1 MFKLG
6 IGDSLHSSTAFS
18 TACLAVST
26 ASSACTRLTT
36 NSCPWTAVENLT
48 DDNLE
53 AVRQADELEGQ
64 LMDEM
69 EDRETDVSP
78 WGILNRL
85 SPLLFAWVSN
95 QLIMLNDW
103 SGRIQGTEDWK
114 PITSQ
119 RGCARSVLARSV
131 SQGVLSFAIYKGCGM
146 LNGPNRPQMHIRRDS
161 QPSLRCGVDKYHC
174 YPVVISI
181 HYLMQ

>member
-1 MFKLG
+1 MQLPLSLG
-6 IGDSLHSSTAFS
+6 QLVHGIKGKQTYSRQLGHGSFMTLLPRSWVWICLTHKVFDKNSTLLMPG
-18 TACLAVST
+18 C
-26 ASSACTRLTT
+26 C
-36 NSCPWTAVENLT
+36 AVENLT

-53 AVRQADELEGQ
+53 AVRQADHLEGQ

-114 PITSQ
+114 PVTHQ
-119 RGCARSVLARSV
+119 RGCARLAALPLHNSKVLNMQA
-131 SQGVLSFAIYKGCGM
+131 
-146 LNGPNRPQMHIRRDS
+146 
-161 QPSLRCGVDKYHC
+161 
-174 YPVVISI
+174 VVYC
-181 HYLMQ
+181 HRV

>member
-1 MFKLG
+1 MCPP
-6 IGDSLHSSTAFS
+6 INAN
-18 TACLAVST
+18 V
-26 ASSACTRLTT
+26 ASDNAPC
-36 NSCPWTAVENLT
+36 CAVENLT
-48 DDNLE
+48 DENLE

-114 PITSQ
+114 PVTSQ
-119 RGCARSVLARSV
+119 RGCARFTCLPLLALLVSTCSV
-131 SQGVLSFAIYKGCGM
+131 
-146 LNGPNRPQMHIRRDS
+146 P
-161 QPSLRCGVDKYHC
+161 
-174 YPVVISI
+174 
-181 HYLMQ
+181 

>member
-1 MFKLG
+1 MQGNTPQWFP
-6 IGDSLHSSTAFS
+6 
-18 TACLAVST
+18 
-26 ASSACTRLTT
+26 CTLSQRNRSVL
-36 NSCPWTAVENLT
+36 PIAVENLT

-53 AVRQADELEGQ
+53 AVRQADSLEGQ

-114 PITSQ
+114 PVTHQ
-119 RGCARSVLARSV
+119 RGCARSALLITVIQKL
-131 SQGVLSFAIYKGCGM
+131 GKLLSEI
-146 LNGPNRPQMHIRRDS
+146 LQ
-161 QPSLRCGVDKYHC
+161 V
-174 YPVVISI
+174 
-181 HYLMQ
+181 

>member
-1 MFKLG
+1 MGL
-6 IGDSLHSSTAFS
+6 
-18 TACLAVST
+18 CV
-26 ASSACTRLTT
+26 
-36 NSCPWTAVENLT
+36 AVENLT

-53 AVRQADELEGQ
+53 AVRQADNLEGQ

-114 PITSQ
+114 PVTHQ
-119 RGCARSVLARSV
+119 RGCARSS
-131 SQGVLSFAIYKGCGM
+131 LSF
-146 LNGPNRPQMHIRRDS
+146 IRVHVLCVCVSVCVRM
-161 QPSLRCGVDKYHC
+161 CV
-174 YPVVISI
+174 
-181 HYLMQ
+181 

>member
-1 MFKLG
+1 MP
-6 IGDSLHSSTAFS
+6 
-18 TACLAVST
+18 
-26 ASSACTRLTT
+26 SSALNPFVRLVTV
-36 NSCPWTAVENLT
+36 SPPGCAVENLT

-69 EDRETDVSP
+69 EDRESDVSP

-114 PITSQ
+114 PVTSQ
-119 RGCARSVLARSV
+119 RGCARSATAPAS
-131 SQGVLSFAIYKGCGM
+131 VLSATCM
-146 LNGPNRPQMHIRRDS
+146 LTCSGWRGGVEGGWGAGGRCIATGASAEVNHALS
-161 QPSLRCGVDKYHC
+161 QHHTC
-174 YPVVISI
+174 
-181 HYLMQ
+181 

>member
-1 MFKLG
+1 MYAARGCCMRSALHCIAQNLFG
-6 IGDSLHSSTAFS
+6 NSQAGRSLAH
-18 TACLAVST
+18 CLDQQEDMQGT
-26 ASSACTRLTT
+26 DPPLK
-36 NSCPWTAVENLT
+36 SCPSMSLSTLNISVFCIAVENLTDDNLDLPIAVENLT

-53 AVRQADELEGQ
+53 AVRQADSLEGQ

-114 PITSQ
+114 PVTHQ
-119 RGCARSVLARSV
+119 RGCARLALCVLVA
-131 SQGVLSFAIYKGCGM
+131 
-146 LNGPNRPQMHIRRDS
+146 LNLKMCILNQNCR
-161 QPSLRCGVDKYHC
+161 L
-174 YPVVISI
+174 
-181 HYLMQ
+181 

>member
-1 MFKLG
+1 MLQHTQCQDGRCLQLSVICFFFF
-6 IGDSLHSSTAFS
+6 SSTCGGCFAI
-18 TACLAVST
+18 
-26 ASSACTRLTT
+26 
-36 NSCPWTAVENLT
+36 AVENLT

-53 AVRQADELEGQ
+53 AVRQADHLEGQ

-103 SGRIQGTEDWK
+103 SGRIQGTEEWK
-114 PITSQ
+114 PVTQQ
-119 RGCARSVLARSV
+119 RGCARCAL
-131 SQGVLSFAIYKGCGM
+131 
-146 LNGPNRPQMHIRRDS
+146 PP
-161 QPSLRCGVDKYHC
+161 P
-174 YPVVISI
+174 PPP
-181 HYLMQ
+181 

>member
-1 MFKLG
+1 MQGK
-6 IGDSLHSSTAFS
+6 TPQ
-18 TACLAVST
+18 CLPCMTLS
-26 ASSACTRLTT
+26 RL
-36 NSCPWTAVENLT
+36 NRSVLLIAVENLT

-53 AVRQADELEGQ
+53 AVRQADSLEGQ

-114 PITSQ
+114 PVTHQ
-119 RGCARSVLARSV
+119 RGCARSALCILTVTT
-131 SQGVLSFAIYKGCGM
+131 I
-146 LNGPNRPQMHIRRDS
+146 IRT
-161 QPSLRCGVDKYHC
+161 
-174 YPVVISI
+174 
-181 HYLMQ
+181 

>member
-1 MFKLG
+1 MQSADQQEDMPGK
-6 IGDSLHSSTAFS
+6 IPCMSLSQH
-18 TACLAVST
+18 
-26 ASSACTRLTT
+26 TR
-36 NSCPWTAVENLT
+36 CVFAIAVENLT

-53 AVRQADELEGQ
+53 AVRQADSLEGQ

-114 PITSQ
+114 PVTHQ
-119 RGCARSVLARSV
+119 RGCARSAL
-131 SQGVLSFAIYKGCGM
+131 C
-146 LNGPNRPQMHIRRDS
+146 
-161 QPSLRCGVDKYHC
+161 
-174 YPVVISI
+174 ISI
-181 HYLMQ
+181 ITNSSDEHTGNLLSDFLQV

>member
-1 MFKLG
+1 MLALHDSVNRSTLPTAVEHLTNDNLEAVRQA
-6 IGDSLHSSTAFS
+6 DSLCKVWTSRKTCKAKTPPPPQSFPS
-18 TACLAVST
+18 MSLS
-26 ASSACTRLTT
+26 RL
-36 NSCPWTAVENLT
+36 NRSVFCPAVENLT

-53 AVRQADELEGQ
+53 AVRQADSLEGQ

-69 EDRETDVSP
+69 ENRETDVSP

-114 PITSQ
+114 PVTHQ
-119 RGCARSVLARSV
+119 RGCARSAPCVLIVTVA
-131 SQGVLSFAIYKGCGM
+131 LSFRASCCQKC
-146 LNGPNRPQMHIRRDS
+146 
-161 QPSLRCGVDKYHC
+161 CKYD
-174 YPVVISI
+174 
-181 HYLMQ
+181 QAT

>member
-1 MFKLG
+1 VQSMDQQEDIQGKAPPPPPPQSFPSM
-6 IGDSLHSSTAFS
+6 SLS
-18 TACLAVST
+18 
-26 ASSACTRLTT
+26 RL
-36 NSCPWTAVENLT
+36 NRSVFCTAVENLT

-53 AVRQADELEGQ
+53 AVRQADSLEGQ

-69 EDRETDVSP
+69 ENRETDVSP

-114 PITSQ
+114 PVTHQ
-119 RGCARSVLARSV
+119 RGCARSAPCVLIVTVA
-131 SQGVLSFAIYKGCGM
+131 LSFRASCCQKC
-146 LNGPNRPQMHIRRDS
+146 
-161 QPSLRCGVDKYHC
+161 CKYD
-174 YPVVISI
+174 
-181 HYLMQ
+181 QAT

>member
-1 MFKLG
+1 M
-6 IGDSLHSSTAFS
+6 
-18 TACLAVST
+18 
-26 ASSACTRLTT
+26 
-36 NSCPWTAVENLT
+36 ENLT

-53 AVRQADELEGQ
+53 AVRQADHLEGQ

-103 SGRIQGTEDWK
+103 SGRIQGTEEWK
-114 PITSQ
+114 PVTQQ
-119 RGCARSVLARSV
+119 RGCARYPLP
-131 SQGVLSFAIYKGCGM
+131 
-146 LNGPNRPQMHIRRDS
+146 PNH
-161 QPSLRCGVDKYHC
+161 
-174 YPVVISI
+174 
-181 HYLMQ
+181 

>member
-1 MFKLG
+1 MDQQEYMQGKDPPKSFPSM
-6 IGDSLHSSTAFS
+6 SLSPVNRPI
-18 TACLAVST
+18 LPIAVVEPT
-26 ASSACTRLTT
+26 DNNLDL
-36 NSCPWTAVENLT
+36 PIAVENLT

-53 AVRQADELEGQ
+53 AVRQADSLEGQ

-114 PITSQ
+114 PVTHQ
-119 RGCARSVLARSV
+119 RGCARSALCLLVALFNPKMS
-131 SQGVLSFAIYKGCGM
+131 SSNQNCHL
-146 LNGPNRPQMHIRRDS
+146 
-161 QPSLRCGVDKYHC
+161 
-174 YPVVISI
+174 
-181 HYLMQ
+181 

>member
-1 MFKLG
+1 MHSVKHP
-6 IGDSLHSSTAFS
+6 SLQLSVTCTQAFS
-18 TACLAVST
+18 TCGAYFAL
-26 ASSACTRLTT
+26 
-36 NSCPWTAVENLT
+36 AVENLT

-53 AVRQADELEGQ
+53 AVRQADHLEGQ

-103 SGRIQGTEDWK
+103 SGRIQGTEEWK
-114 PITSQ
+114 PVTQQ
-119 RGCARSVLARSV
+119 RGCARCALAPLHLCA
-131 SQGVLSFAIYKGCGM
+131 G
-146 LNGPNRPQMHIRRDS
+146 
-161 QPSLRCGVDKYHC
+161 
-174 YPVVISI
+174 SI
-181 HYLMQ
+181 

>member
-1 MFKLG
+1 MPCG
-6 IGDSLHSSTAFS
+6 
-18 TACLAVST
+18 
-26 ASSACTRLTT
+26 
-36 NSCPWTAVENLT
+36 AVENLT

-114 PITSQ
+114 PVTTQ
-119 RGCARSVLARSV
+119 RGCARFAFCSSCLCLWVCFDRPLPTLAILAQTSAYAR
-131 SQGVLSFAIYKGCGM
+131 
-146 LNGPNRPQMHIRRDS
+146 
-161 QPSLRCGVDKYHC
+161 
-174 YPVVISI
+174 
-181 HYLMQ
+181 